1 MHCDSVK
8 QMSNCWHTISRM
20 PIKYIYANIMVIA
33 CANSANAFPQIKK
46 PSRLPAACHAFQ
58 IMIMAKSS
66 NSPADHL
73 ESYVCGTNP
82 SVQSMAL
89 AQDWAATQDMPS
101 TNMSLQYSNIKPGDE
116 PEPYPPAFVRKWMF
130 WCSPKYS
137 KAEPAELYTSC
148 QLAAPTVDTLWRR
161 LQGSTSR
168 GPRIQLKHL
177 KPQWCF
183 WFQPEAI
190 HPLKGAS
197 RCKRHLR
204 QQWKFL

>member
-20 PIKYIYANIMVIA
+20 PIMYIYANIMVIA

-46 PSRLPAACHAFQ
+46 PSRLPAECHAFQ

-137 KAEPAELYTSC
+137 KAELYTSC
-148 QLAAPTVDTLWRR
+148 QLAAQSTR
-161 LQGSTSR
+161 LCCTPGGAVTST
-168 GPRIQLKHL
+168 PRIGVSWTKD
-177 KPQWCF
+177 PV
-183 WFQPEAI
+183 ET
-190 HPLKGAS
+190 S
-197 RCKRHLR
+197 
-204 QQWKFL
+204 